1 MNRARDDGDKMN
13 KNRLENGEASK
24 LIVLGFMIAF
34 CLFVTYYFHFILKSD
49 IIFTHLFYMP
59 IILAS
64 LWWQRKGI
72 FVALFLALLLLVSH
86 LLSPLEI
93 PPGADMTRALMFVVV
108 GTVVAILSE
117 KEQILEDKLR
127 AYSTTLEQQVEE
139 RTSELRQSKEKQR
152 AILDGIGDAVIVLD
166 DDLNI
171 IWTNAVAVNQC
182 GAVIGRKCYEAYKW
196 LQEPCAE
203 CIARKTLADGVLR
216 ISEEEGILKDGNRVN
231 FIASC
236 SPIKGADGEVISVV
250 EVLHDITERKRAED
264 QTKKSLQEKDVM
276 LREIHHRVKNNL
288 QVVSSLLNMQARTA
302 MDKDT
307 IEILSESRD
316 RIKAMSLIHS
326 QLYEGRDLAEIN
338 MKGFIDQLLG
348 QLLQSYPIGDTRI
361 TRVVRVDD
369 YPFPLSTAVPVGLII
384 NELLSNALKHAFYG
398 RGEGEVEV
406 SLTAS
411 EGGRINL
418 TVSDDGVGLP
428 PGFDINESKTLGLR
442 LVKILA
448 EDQLQGTLKVTS
460 DGGTTFRIEFDIDG
474 GGSAD

>member
-1 MNRARDDGDKMN
+1 MKRKI
-13 KNRLENGEASK
+13 LENGEASK
-24 LIVLGFMIAF
+24 LIVLGFLLAI
-34 CLFVTYYFHFILKSD
+34 CLLATYYFHFILKID
-49 IIFTHLFYMP
+49 IIFTHLFYVP

-64 LWWQRKGI
+64 LWWPRKGI
-72 FVALFLALLLLVSH
+72 FVAVFLALQLLVSH
-86 LLSPLEI
+86 LII
-93 PPGADMTRALMFVVV
+93 PIGTPVLGDIARALMFILV
-108 GTVVAILSE
+108 GTVVATLSE
-117 KEQILEDKLR
+117 KKQILEDKLR
-127 AYSTTLEQQVEE
+127 TYGRTLEQQVEE
-139 RTSELRQSKEKQR
+139 RTNELRQSKEKQR

-166 DDLNI
+166 NDLNI
-171 IWTNAVAVNQC
+171 MWTNAVAMNQC
-182 GAVIGRKCYEAYKW
+182 GAVIGRKCYEAYKL
-196 LQEPCAE
+196 LQKPCAE
-203 CIARKTLADGVLR
+203 CIARKTYADGVLR
-216 ISEEEGILKDGNRVN
+216 TSEEEGILKDGTRIN

-236 SPIKGADGEVISVV
+236 SPIRNPDGEVISVV
-250 EVLHDITERKRAED
+250 EVLHDITERKRVED
-264 QTKKSLQEKDVM
+264 RIKKSLQEKEVM

-302 MDKDT
+302 RDKET

-348 QLLQSYPIGDTRI
+348 QLFQSYPIGGTRI

-369 YPFPLSTAVPVGLII
+369 YPFPISTAVPVGLII
-384 NELLSNALKHAFYG
+384 NELLSNALKHAFNG
-398 RGEGEVEV
+398 RGEGEIEV
-406 SLTAS
+406 SLIAS

-428 PGFDINESKTLGLR
+428 PGFNINKSKTLGLR

-448 EDQLQGTLKVTS
+448 EDQLQGNLEVTS
-460 DGGTTFRIEFDIDG
+460 DGGTTFKMEFDIDG

>member
-1 MNRARDDGDKMN
+1 MNRARDGSDTMK
-13 KNRLENGEASK
+13 KKRLENGEASK

-49 IIFTHLFYMP
+49 IIFTHLFYVP

-108 GTVVAILSE
+108 GAVVAILSE

-127 AYSTTLEQQVEE
+127 AYGRTLEQQVEE
-139 RTSELRQSKEKQR
+139 RTGELRQSKEKQR
-152 AILDGIGDAVIVLD
+152 AILDGISDAVIVLD
-166 DDLNI
+166 NDLNI
-171 IWTNAVAVNQC
+171 IWANAVAVNQY

-203 CIARKTLADGVLR
+203 CIARKTHADGVLR
-216 ISEEEGILKDGNRVN
+216 ISEEEGILKDGNRIN

-236 SPIKGADGEVISVV
+236 SPIKGPDGEVISVV

-288 QVVSSLLNMQARTA
+288 QVVSSLLNMQARNA
-302 MDKDT
+302 RDKNT

-348 QLLQSYPIGDTRI
+348 QLLQSYPIGATRI
-361 TRVVRVDD
+361 THVIRVDD
-369 YPFPLSTAVPVGLII
+369 YPFPISVAVPVGLII

-398 RGEGEVEV
+398 MDKGKIEVI
-406 SLTAS
+406 LTAS
-411 EGGRINL
+411 ADGRINL
-418 TVSDDGVGLP
+418 TVSDDGAGLP
-428 PGFDINESKTLGLR
+428 HGFDINESKTLGLR

-460 DGGTTFRIEFDIDG
+460 DGGTTFRIEFDIDS